1 MAYALEA
8 DSLKPMPP
16 GQRPPLSFEQER
28 WLLREWLDSVN
39 SIHARPFNTSA
50 AFLLDGR
57 LDPGALQRALNE
69 VVRRHD
75 VLRSTF
81 PPAKGL
87 MNQKSLYPLY
97 KKVFEVKAIHKLMY
111 KLGNMMVARP
121 RRNGVLKG
129 PAQSIEPEMT
139 LDIPVTDL
147 GGIPEDERKA
157 ACLRL
162 LAEELKRPFDYS
174 RGPMLRLCLIK
185 LEDEKHVLSVVIHH
199 LVSDGWSLQVFIH
212 ELTTL
217 YRFFSEGPAS
227 RGGGPPLGELPVQ
240 YGDFAFWQ
248 RETLQG
254 PALLEMVEY
263 WKRQFTHIELFPHL
277 ELPFARSA
285 PLSADYHRRGEGQGI
300 TLPTELVS
308 SLKSLCR
315 REGVTMFMLLLASL
329 KTLLHHYTGREH
341 LGVFS
346 PFANRTL
353 PETQSLIGWFAH
365 VHVLAGDCS
374 GDPSFTDFLKR
385 EREVVLGAYAHQEVP
400 YTLLFSLLLPHFKSY
415 EVPRQ
420 VFNIPYVHFDF
431 STTTKATATQAA
443 GLTITPFQTPTVS
456 ADAGL
461 EVIAVEQP
469 NGSRINIKYSTDRF
483 EAADIERMLAR
494 FRQLLESIVA
504 RPAARL
510 SELQPA
516 GQA

>member
-1 MAYALEA
+1 MGYALQ
-8 DSLKPMPP
+8 DDNLKRMPP

-28 WLLREWLDSVN
+28 WLLREWLDGIN
-39 SIHARPFNTSA
+39 SIHTRPFLTGA

-57 LDPGALQRALNE
+57 LDLGALHRALNE

-97 KKVFEVKAIHKLMY
+97 RKVFRIKAIHKLMY
-111 KLGNMMVARP
+111 KLGNMITASSHRSGM
-121 RRNGVLKG
+121 LKG
-129 PAQSIEPEMT
+129 PAQAIKPEMT
-139 LDIPVTDL
+139 LTIPVADL
-147 GGIPEDERKA
+147 SGVPEDEKEA

-162 LAEELKRPFDYS
+162 IAQELRRPFDYS
-174 RGPMLRLCLIK
+174 HGPMLRLSLIE
-185 LEDEKHVLSVVIHH
+185 LEDERHVLNIVMHH
-199 LVSDGWSLQVFIH
+199 LISDGWSLQIFVH

-217 YRFFSEGPAS
+217 YQFFSDERSSQRDGS
-227 RGGGPPLGELPVQ
+227 PLAELPIQ

-248 RETLQG
+248 RERLQG
-254 PALLEMVEY
+254 PALHEMVAY
-263 WKRQFTHIELFPHL
+263 WKQQFAHIELFPHL

-285 PLSADYHRRGEGQGI
+285 PVSADYHRRGDGQSL
-300 TLPTELVS
+300 TLPPELVD

-315 REGVTMFMLLLASL
+315 RQGVTMFMLMLAAL

-353 PETQSLIGWFAH
+353 PETQNLIGWFAH
-365 VHVLAGDCS
+365 VHVLSGDCS
-374 GDPSFTDFLKR
+374 GDPRFSDFLNR
-385 EREVVLGAYAHQEVP
+385 EREVVLGAYAHQEIP
-400 YTLLFSLLLPHFKSY
+400 YTLLFALLLPHFKSY

-420 VFNIPYVHFDF
+420 VFDIPYVHFDL
-431 STTTKATATQAA
+431 STATKTTTRAA
-443 GLTITPFQTPTVS
+443 GLTLTPFQTPTIS

-461 EVIAVEQP
+461 EVLAVEQP
-469 NGSRINIKYSTDRF
+469 HAFRINIKYSTDRF
-483 EAADIERMLAR
+483 EPADIKRMLAR

-504 RPAARL
+504 RPTSRL
-510 SELQPA
+510 SELKPA
-516 GQA
+516 EHD